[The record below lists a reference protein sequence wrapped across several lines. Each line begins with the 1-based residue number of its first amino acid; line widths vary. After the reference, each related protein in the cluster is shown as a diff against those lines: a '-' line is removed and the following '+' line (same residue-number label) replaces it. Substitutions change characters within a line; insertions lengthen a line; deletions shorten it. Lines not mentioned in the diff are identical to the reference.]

1 MPLESTRTMNA
12 LPEDPDALLP
22 PPPDPAQ
29 GQDIVHEEPHDQKPA
44 GRREGVVSDPD
55 ARPDLSH

>member
-1 MPLESTRTMNA
+1 MNA
-12 LPEDPDALLP
+12 PSEDPDALLP
-22 PPPDPAQ
+22 PPPDPAE
-29 GQDIVHEEPHDQKPA
+29 GQDIVPEEPPDKEEPT